1 MPAPQAQQTQ
11 QAQPT
16 QPADDEASY
25 DDSDEQ
31 TSTSRIPPIPNP
43 LNLLKKGAT
52 RLSQFEADT
61 LRPILIKALTT
72 YSEEADR
79 VISRTNRAH
88 TELSE
93 EAGNLIWSSLEPQEI
108 ETLVDGMLIIGQK
121 QGHVAYAIRETARL
135 YKLLEVGLILVP
147 RFLATLQ
154 FYAQNGGLALW

>member
-1 MPAPQAQQTQ
+1 MPAPQAQQAQPTQ
-11 QAQPT
+11 QT

-25 DDSDEQ
+25 DDFDEPI
-31 TSTSRIPPIPNP
+31 SRIPPIPNP

-61 LRPILIKALTT
+61 LRPILIEALTT

-93 EAGNLIWSSLEPQEI
+93 EAGNLIWSTLEPQEI

>member
-1 MPAPQAQQTQ
+1 MPAPQAQQAQ

-16 QPADDEASY
+16 QPVDDEASY
-25 DDSDEQ
+25 DDLDEQ
-31 TSTSRIPPIPNP
+31 VRIPPIPNP

-52 RLSQFEADT
+52 RLSQLEADT
-61 LRPILIKALTT
+61 LRPILIEALTT

-93 EAGNLIWSSLEPQEI
+93 EAGNLIWSTLEPQEI